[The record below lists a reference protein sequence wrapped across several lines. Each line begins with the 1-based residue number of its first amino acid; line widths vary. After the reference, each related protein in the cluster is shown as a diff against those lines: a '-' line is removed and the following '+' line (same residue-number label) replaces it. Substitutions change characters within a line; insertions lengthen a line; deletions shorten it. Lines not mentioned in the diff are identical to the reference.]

1 MNVEILG
8 NFSNTDQSGL
18 PFLQVPRLAKISH
31 TVASKKLALGGWFNE
46 NFFGYLKLPW
56 FQSSS
61 SHTLWKPCIQLR
73 GPDFL
78 DRSNLFH
85 WVPGTNCLWQ
95 ILAAYV
101 SVPKHQVR
109 THKSTLR
116 PILHGSFGMNF
127 SWKNLGSTVYFPECH
142 WNCRS
147 FVETECH
154 SVGAKS
160 RARVTKLGFRSKRL
174 KIHEPWHPSRE
185 GVLGMVLGGFKYRT
199 SGGVLD
205 V

>member
-18 PFLQVPRLAKISH
+18 PFWQVPRLAKISH

-46 NFFGYLKLPW
+46 NFLDT
-56 FQSSS
+56 SSY
-61 SHTLWKPCIQLR
+61 
-73 GPDFL
+73 PDFSHHPVIPYGNHV
-78 DRSNLFH
+78 SNCVVQIFLTGQTCSIEF
-85 WVPGTNCLWQ
+85 PGQTACGKFWLPTSRYPNIRCLPTNLPSGPSYMAP
-95 ILAAYV
+95 LAWISAGIVLVEVEYI
-101 SVPKHQVR
+101 S
-109 THKSTLR
+109 
-116 PILHGSFGMNF
+116 
-127 SWKNLGSTVYFPECH
+127 PECH
-142 WNCRS
+142 WNCGS

-160 RARVTKLGFRSKRL
+160 RVTKLGFHNKRL

-185 GVLGMVLGGFKYRT
+185 GVLGMVFGGFKYQT